1 MPQPSPLSAQALA
14 DLLIRAD
21 SSVHLG
27 MNACLQPQSLRS
39 ISIPVPTLTMALE
52 GQKTMIIGEST
63 YISSKGAAI
72 LIPAHTEFR
81 IENVPSPQT
90 GRFFGVSLRFDP
102 ETITQFRQIYGATF
116 AEWDTRPKWH
126 MPAQG
131 FLLDA
136 LAAWVDWTQRYGTDT
151 NHSRHRLLEILLLLA
166 RHGYGGNLLLE
177 QTDRWAQ
184 RIENLLML
192 DPAREWRIGEVCARL
207 GVSESTLRR
216 HLGAEDVGFR
226 DLLEK
231 VRLET
236 GLMHVMETDLQ
247 IAQVA
252 MACGYQSQSRFA
264 ERFRLRFGMS
274 PVALRQ
280 TRRAGGADVVSLAR
294 PG

>member
-1 MPQPSPLSAQALA
+1 MAQPPFSGAQELA
-14 DLLIRAD
+14 DLLIRTE

-27 MNACLQPQSLRS
+27 LNACRHPQSLRA
-39 ISIPVPTLTMALE
+39 ISIPMPTLTMALE
-52 GQKTMIIGEST
+52 GQKTVFIGD
-63 YISSKGAAI
+63 SSHTSAKGAAI

-81 IENVPSPQT
+81 IENLPAATS
-90 GRFFGVSLRFDP
+90 GRFFGLSLRFDP
-102 ETITQFRQIYGATF
+102 ETIARFRQIYGASLVD
-116 AEWDTRPKWH
+116 WDTGPKWH

-136 LAAWVDWTQRYGTDT
+136 LAAWVDWAGRHGTDM

-177 QTDRWAQ
+177 QTDRWAR

-192 DPAREWRIGEVCARL
+192 DPARDWRIGEICARL

-231 VRLET
+231 VRLDS

-264 ERFRLRFGMS
+264 ERFRLRFGLS
-274 PVALRQ
+274 PVELRQ
-280 TRRAGGADVVSLAR
+280 TRRAGGGEVVGMAR